1 MSRRSATWS
10 AVTKGHPATDWLSTH
25 GPLAAK
31 VARMGTPFAASP
43 TARPTREGRFP
54 RNDIISLLDNFPTH
68 NLGESTSQ
76 DLTFGDVLDLIGAD
90 VLRDLRLGYGHAAGS
105 AVLRARVGELT
116 GMQSDQVITTQGVAL
131 GLYLLAVEHCR
142 PGDDVL
148 IVTPIFPPTRDAMIG
163 SGVTVNTVPL
173 SFDAGYRIDADVIAP
188 ALTPATTL
196 VCLASPQNPSGVR
209 ARTDDIEAL
218 LAHMARV
225 CPHALLLVDEIYRD
239 ATYGDAA
246 IPPSFANTDR
256 RVITS
261 GSISKAHGAPG
272 LRCGWLTVHDPD
284 LRDRLIVAKMNIVL
298 SGSVLDEAM
307 AAAILDH
314 RDDVLRPRSEILAR
328 ALQIVE
334 QWQHNERS
342 RVDWV
347 RPEGGAM
354 CCIRLRPDIFD
365 DTSVQ
370 RFWAALPELD
380 LQLGVGEWFAESA
393 RIARLG
399 FGYLPLDRLA
409 PALEQLTNA
418 LDLAE
423 STHGRS

>member
-1 MSRRSATWS
+1 
-10 AVTKGHPATDWLSTH
+10 V
-25 GPLAAK
+25 
-31 VARMGTPFAASP
+31 
-43 TARPTREGRFP
+43 GRFP
-54 RNDIISLLDNFPTH
+54 RNDIISLLDNYPTH

-76 DLTFGDVLDLIGAD
+76 DLTFGDVLDMIGIDAI
-90 VLRDLRLGYGHAAGS
+90 RDIRLGYGTAAGD
-105 AVLRARVGELT
+105 AVLRARVGELA
-116 GMQSDQVITTQGVAL
+116 GMQADQVITTQGVAL

-142 PGDDVL
+142 AGDEVL
-148 IVTPIFPPTRDAMIG
+148 IVTPTFPPTRDAMIG
-163 SGVTVNTVPL
+163 SGVTVNSVPL
-173 SFDAGYRIDADVIAP
+173 SFDTGYRIDAAVISR
-188 ALTPATTL
+188 ALTAATTL

-209 ARTDDIEAL
+209 ARPDDIGAL

-246 IPPSFANTDR
+246 IPPSFANTDP

-298 SGSVLDEAM
+298 SGSVLDEAV
-307 AAAILDH
+307 AAAILGH
-314 RDDVLRPRSEILAR
+314 RDDILRPRRELLAQ
-328 ALQIVE
+328 AVQIVE
-334 QWQHNERS
+334 QWQRSERN
-342 RVDWV
+342 RIDWV

-354 CCIRLRPDIFD
+354 CCIRLRSDTFD
-365 DTSVQ
+365 DTSVK

-393 RIARLG
+393 RVARLG
-399 FGYLPLDRLA
+399 FGYLPLDRLP
-409 PALEQLTNA
+409 PALDQLTHA
-418 LDLAE
+418 LDLARRE
-423 STHGRS
+423 HGRAGRTTP

>member
-1 MSRRSATWS
+1 MSTTSSAS
-10 AVTKGHPATDWLSTH
+10 SG
-25 GPLAAK
+25 
-31 VARMGTPFAASP
+31 
-43 TARPTREGRFP
+43 RPRPRPGRFP

-90 VLRDLRLGYGHAAGS
+90 ELRHLRLGYGTAAGD
-105 AVLRARVGELT
+105 ATLRARVGELT
-116 GMQSDQVITTQGVAL
+116 GMQPDQVITTQGVAL

-148 IVTPIFPPTRDAMIG
+148 IVTPTFPPTRDAMIG
-163 SGVTVNTVPL
+163 SGVRVNTVQL
-173 SFDAGYRIDADVIAP
+173 SFDTGYRIDAEVIAP
-188 ALTPATTL
+188 ALTAATTL

-209 ARTDDIEAL
+209 ARSEDIEAL
-218 LAHMARV
+218 LVHMTRV
-225 CPHALLLVDEIYRD
+225 CPQALLLVDEIYRD
-239 ATYGDAA
+239 ATYGDSAMA
-246 IPPSFANTDR
+246 PSFATTDS

-272 LRCGWLTVHDPD
+272 LRCGWLTIHDPD

-298 SGSVLDEAM
+298 SGSVLDEAV
-307 AAAILDH
+307 AAALLAV
-314 RDDVLRPRSEILAR
+314 RDDVLRPRRELLAA

-334 QWQHNERS
+334 QWQRNEAR

-347 RPEGGAM
+347 RPEAGAM
-354 CCIRLRPDIFD
+354 CCIRLRPDTFD

-370 RFWAALPELD
+370 RFWAAMPELD
-380 LQLGVGEWFAESA
+380 LQLAAGEWFGESA
-393 RIARLG
+393 RTARLG
-399 FGYLPLDRLA
+399 FGYLPLDRLS
-409 PALEQLTNA
+409 PALEQLTSA

-423 STHGRS
+423 RKLVANSTHLDHSQPDERR

>member
-1 MSRRSATWS
+1 M
-10 AVTKGHPATDWLSTH
+10 
-25 GPLAAK
+25 
-31 VARMGTPFAASP
+31 
-43 TARPTREGRFP
+43 
-54 RNDIISLLDNFPTH
+54 
-68 NLGESTSQ
+68 
-76 DLTFGDVLDLIGAD
+76 
-90 VLRDLRLGYGHAAGS
+90 LRDVRLGYGTAAGS

-116 GMQSDQVITTQGVAL
+116 GMQADQVITTQGVAL

-142 PGDDVL
+142 PGDEVL
-148 IVTPIFPPTRDAMIG
+148 IVTPMFPPTRDAMIG

-173 SFDAGYRIDADVIAP
+173 SFDAGYRIDAEVIAP

-209 ARTDDIEAL
+209 ARPDDIETL

-298 SGSVLDEAM
+298 SGSVLDEAV

-314 RDDVLRPRSEILAR
+314 RDDVLRPRREYSPAR
-328 ALQIVE
+328 C
-334 QWQHNERS
+334 RS
-342 RVDWV
+342 SSNGSTANVGRVDWV
-347 RPEGGAM
+347 RPESGAM
-354 CCIRLRPDIFD
+354 CCIRLRPDTFD

-370 RFWAALPELD
+370 QFWAALPELD

-399 FGYLPLDRLA
+399 FGYLPLDRLS
-409 PALEQLTNA
+409 PALDQLTHA

-423 STHGRS
+423 RTHGRS